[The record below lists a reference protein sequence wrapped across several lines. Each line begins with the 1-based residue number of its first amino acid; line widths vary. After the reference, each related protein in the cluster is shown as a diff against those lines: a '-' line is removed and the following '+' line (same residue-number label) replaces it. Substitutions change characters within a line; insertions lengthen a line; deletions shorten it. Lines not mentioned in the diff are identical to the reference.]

1 MIVNVSKL
9 NRLNKGGSC
18 VKNVD
23 LKEYT
28 TFKLGGKAKYMVTI
42 STIEG
47 LIKVM
52 DYISARNI
60 DYFILGAGSN
70 LLISDN
76 GYNGIVIKL
85 AGDFARFEQ
94 TEDGLV
100 SVGGGMRIAKA
111 YAICKDLGQSG
122 LEVLATI
129 PATIGG
135 AVYMNAGAFGE
146 QISDHIEYVTALVDG
161 KIKYFCHDDCHF
173 GYRSSV
179 FQNLRAIILRVGFS
193 FENGSKEKIEL
204 AFKEALQKKR
214 ALQPLEYP
222 SAGSVF
228 KRIDGLN
235 VSKMLDDMGIKG
247 MRVGGVMVS
256 YKHANFILN
265 LGGTAKDVYLLIH
278 KIKKMF
284 KDKYDINLETEI
296 KFLGEFE

>member
-9 NRLNKGGSC
+9 KSLNVGGE
-18 VKNVD
+18 VRKNVS
-23 LKEYT
+23 LHEYT

-42 STIEG
+42 STLEG

-52 DYISARNI
+52 DYITARNI

-70 LLISDN
+70 LLISDK
-76 GYNGIVIKL
+76 GYNGAVIKL
-85 AGDFARFEQ
+85 DGDFARLEQ
-94 TEDGLV
+94 TEDGLI
-100 SVGGGMRIAKA
+100 SVGAGMRLAKA
-111 YAICKDLGQSG
+111 YAITKDLGLSG

-161 KIKYFCHDDCHF
+161 KIKYFCHNDCHF

-179 FQNLRAIILRVGFS
+179 FQTLNAIILRVGFL
-193 FENGSKEKIEL
+193 FESGSKEKIEL
-204 AFKEALQKKR
+204 GFRNTLQKKR
-214 ALQPLEYP
+214 VLQPLEYP

-247 MRVGGVMVS
+247 MRVGGAMVS

-278 KIKKMF
+278 KVKKMF
-284 KDKYDINLETEI
+284 KDRYDIELKTEI